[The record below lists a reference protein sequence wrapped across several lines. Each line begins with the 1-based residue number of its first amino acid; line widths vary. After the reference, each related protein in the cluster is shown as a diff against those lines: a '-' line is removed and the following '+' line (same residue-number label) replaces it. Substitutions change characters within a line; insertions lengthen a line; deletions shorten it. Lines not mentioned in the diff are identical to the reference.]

1 MRREKIPRRMAGLI
15 ACGERKSR
23 QSAAKVSQIQ
33 GIQHICSRPGLFW
46 NGAGRP
52 VKPTGSHTVVPP
64 TSDWAKGKMAEDT
77 LTTSGIG
84 RHGATRLPS
93 VDVDSFNIELKDD
106 DGFLGDRASKGAF
119 RKILDTLRKPL
130 KKNGEDPLG
139 SKSAEAIGKSGLDEA
154 LVGDDIGA
162 AALVHG
168 AIEEFAQ
175 ELAYVTRRFLK
186 TKGWAD
192 TERIVVGG
200 GFRESRVGELAIART
215 DIILKAED
223 FKVEM
228 VPIRFDPDDAGLI
241 GCLHLAPSWIF
252 EAHDSILAVDIG
264 GTNIR
269 CGVVETRWKKA
280 PDLSKASVWKSE
292 LWRHA
297 DDEPTREGTVK
308 RLVKMLK
315 ELIAAADTEGLKLA
329 PFIGIACP
337 GVINEDGSIEKGA
350 QNLPGNWESSKFN
363 LPTSLV
369 EAIPEIGDHDTAV
382 LMHNDGVAQGLSEV
396 PFMQDVERWGVLT
409 IGTGLGNARF
419 TNRRKDKGKSGNDDK
434 DKDEKKDKKSKD

>member
-1 MRREKIPRRMAGLI
+1 MADDIVTTTGI
-15 ACGERKSR
+15 A
-23 QSAAKVSQIQ
+23 
-33 GIQHICSRPGLFW
+33 
-46 NGAGRP
+46 
-52 VKPTGSHTVVPP
+52 
-64 TSDWAKGKMAEDT
+64 
-77 LTTSGIG
+77 

-93 VDVDSFNIELKDD
+93 VDIDSFNIELKDD
-106 DGFLGDRASKGAF
+106 NGFLGDRASKGAF
-119 RKILDTLRKPL
+119 RRILDSMREPLRE
-130 KKNGEDPLG
+130 NGDDPLG
-139 SKSAEAIGKSGLDEA
+139 KKDSHDLAKSELDAA
-154 LVGDDIGA
+154 LVGDDIHA
-162 AALVHG
+162 SALVHG

-175 ELAYVTRRFLK
+175 ELAYVTGRFLK
-186 TKGWAD
+186 TKAWAG

-200 GFRESRVGELAIART
+200 GFRQSRVGELAIART
-215 DIILKAED
+215 DILLKAAD
-223 FKVEM
+223 FKIDL
-228 VPIRFDPDDAGLI
+228 VPLRSHPNDAGLI

-280 PDLSKASVWKSE
+280 TDLSKATVWKSD

-315 ELIAAADTEGLKLA
+315 DLISAADKEGLKLA
-329 PFIGIACP
+329 PFIGISCP

-363 LPTSLV
+363 LPASLV
-369 EAIPEIGDHDTAV
+369 GASPTIGDHDTAV

-396 PFMQDVERWGVLT
+396 PFMQDVDRWGVLT

-419 TNRRKDKGKSGNDDK
+419 TNRKKEKNGDKEDKK
-434 DKDEKKDKKSKD
+434 DKDEKKEKNGKGGKKGKE

>member
-1 MRREKIPRRMAGLI
+1 
-15 ACGERKSR
+15 
-23 QSAAKVSQIQ
+23 
-33 GIQHICSRPGLFW
+33 
-46 NGAGRP
+46 
-52 VKPTGSHTVVPP
+52 
-64 TSDWAKGKMAEDT
+64 MAEDT

-93 VDVDSFNIELKDD
+93 VDVDSYNIELKDD

-119 RKILDTLRKPL
+119 RKILDSLRKPL
-130 KKNGEDPLG
+130 KKNGGDPLG
-139 SKSAEAIGKSGLDEA
+139 DKSAEAIGKSTLDEV
-154 LVGDDIGA
+154 LVGDDIAA

-168 AIEEFAQ
+168 AIEEFAH
-175 ELAYVTRRFLK
+175 ELAYVTQRILK
-186 TKGWAD
+186 TRAWAD

-200 GFRESRVGELAIART
+200 GFRQSRVGELAIART
-215 DIILKAED
+215 DILLKADD
-223 FKVEM
+223 FEVEL
-228 VPIRFDPDDAGLI
+228 VPIRFHPDDAGLI

-252 EAHDSILAVDIG
+252 EGQDGILGVDIG

-269 CGVVETRWKKA
+269 CGLVETRGKKA
-280 PDLSKASVWKSE
+280 TDLSKASVWKSE

-297 DDEPTREGTVK
+297 DDEPTREGAVK

-363 LPTSLV
+363 LPASLV
-369 EAIPEIGDHDTAV
+369 EAIPQIGDHDTAV
-382 LMHNDGVAQGLSEV
+382 LMHNDGVAQGLCEV
-396 PFMQDVERWGVLT
+396 PFMQDVDHWGVLT

-419 TNRRKDKGKSGNDDK
+419 TNRRKDRDKDNK
-434 DKDEKKDKKSKD
+434 DKDRDDKKEKKSKD

>member
-1 MRREKIPRRMAGLI
+1 VANSQYNTSITLFATRHLLFALFETKGFHRRCLPGFQRARADMADEAGTTTGI
-15 ACGERKSR
+15 A
-23 QSAAKVSQIQ
+23 
-33 GIQHICSRPGLFW
+33 
-46 NGAGRP
+46 
-52 VKPTGSHTVVPP
+52 
-64 TSDWAKGKMAEDT
+64 
-77 LTTSGIG
+77 
-84 RHGATRLPS
+84 RHGGSRLPS

-119 RKILDTLRKPL
+119 RKMFDKWRKPL
-130 KKNGEDPLG
+130 KKSNEDPFG
-139 SKSAEAIGKSGLDEA
+139 DEPSDKISKKTLDAI
-154 LVGDDIGA
+154 LVGDDVEA
-162 AALVHG
+162 AAILHS

-186 TKGWAD
+186 TKAWAK

-200 GFRESRVGELAIART
+200 GFRDSRLGELAIART
-215 DIILKAED
+215 EIILKDDEV
-223 FKVEM
+223 KVDL
-228 VPIRFDPDDAGLI
+228 VPIRFHPDDAGLI
-241 GCLHLAPSWIF
+241 GALHLAPSWIF
-252 EAHDSILAVDIG
+252 EGYDGILAVDIG

-269 CGVVETRWKKA
+269 CGVVETGWKKQ

-297 DDEPTREGTVK
+297 DDEPTREGAVK
-308 RLVKMLK
+308 RLVKML
-315 ELIAAADTEGLKLA
+315 EGLIEMADADGVKLA

-337 GVINEDGSIEKGA
+337 GVINADGSIEKGA

-363 LPTSLV
+363 LPESLV

-382 LMHNDGVAQGLSEV
+382 LMHNDGVVQGLSEV

-419 TNRRKDKGKSGNDDK
+419 TNRRNGKDKDKDDKK
-434 DKDEKKDKKSKD
+434 DKDEKRDKDKKGGD

>member
-1 MRREKIPRRMAGLI
+1 
-15 ACGERKSR
+15 
-23 QSAAKVSQIQ
+23 
-33 GIQHICSRPGLFW
+33 
-46 NGAGRP
+46 
-52 VKPTGSHTVVPP
+52 
-64 TSDWAKGKMAEDT
+64 MAEDAT
-77 LTTSGIG
+77 MTTGIA

-119 RKILDTLRKPL
+119 RGILDSLRKPL

-139 SKSAEAIGKSGLDEA
+139 DKAAEAITKSALDEA

-168 AIEEFAQ
+168 AIEEFAH
-175 ELAYVTRRFLK
+175 ELAYVTQRFLK
-186 TKGWAD
+186 TRAWAD

-215 DIILKAED
+215 DILLKAEGC
-223 FKVEM
+223 KVDL
-228 VPIRFDPDDAGLI
+228 VPIRYHPDAAGLV

-252 EAHDSILAVDIG
+252 EAHDSILGVDIG

-280 PDLSKASVWKSE
+280 SDLSKASVWKSE

-297 DDEPTREGTVK
+297 DDEPTREGAVK

-315 ELIAAADTEGLKLA
+315 GLIAAADSEGLKLA

-337 GVINEDGSIEKGA
+337 GVIDGDGAIEKGA

-363 LPTSLV
+363 LPASLV
-369 EAIPEIGDHDTAV
+369 EAIPQIGDHDTAV
-382 LMHNDGVAQGLSEV
+382 LMHNDGVVQGLSEI

-419 TNRRKDKGKSGNDDK
+419 TNRRKDKEKDKEK
-434 DKDEKKDKKSKD
+434 DKDREKDDKKEKKTRD